1 MNDTAPLPDVPPALK
16 QWFFVHFVLD
26 VAFAIPL
33 LFAPRFF
40 LSALGWTRVDPVASR
55 LVAAALFGIGIESL
69 LARNAPLS
77 AFPALLNL
85 KIIWSWGAVA
95 GILISIIEGAHGV
108 PWALAGF
115 LFIFAAFNVL
125 WTWWRRRVLA
135 LLGEPGGNGA

>member
-1 MNDTAPLPDVPPALK
+1 MNDASTSPTVPPALRR
-16 QWFFVHFVLD
+16 WFLVHFLLD

-33 LFAPRFF
+33 LVAPRSF
-40 LSALGWTRVDPVASR
+40 LLALGWRRVDPVASR
-55 LVAAALFGIGIESL
+55 LVAAALFGIGIESF

-85 KIIWSWGAVA
+85 KIIWSWGAVI

-115 LFIFAAFNVL
+115 LFIFAAFNVV
-125 WTWWRRRVLA
+125 WTWWRRHVAVL
-135 LLGEPGGNGA
+135 LS